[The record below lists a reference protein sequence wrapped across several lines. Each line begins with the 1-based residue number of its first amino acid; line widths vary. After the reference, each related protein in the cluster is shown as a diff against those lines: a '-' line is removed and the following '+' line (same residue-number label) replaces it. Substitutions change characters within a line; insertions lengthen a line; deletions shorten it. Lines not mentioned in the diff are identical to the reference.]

1 MLLVEGIGGDT
12 GPYEEMLERI
22 GISDRPEAEVF
33 KLQQATRDE
42 ADDALDRIVNMIRD
56 TF

>member
-12 GPYEEMLERI
+12 GPYEEMLGRI

>member
-1 MLLVEGIGGDT
+1 MLLVEGIGGDV
-12 GPYEEMLERI
+12 GPYEEILARI

-33 KLQQATRDE
+33 KLQQSTRDE
-42 ADDALDRIVNMIRD
+42 ANDALDTIVNKIRD

>member
-1 MLLVEGIGGDT
+1 MLLVEGIGGDI
-12 GPYEEMLERI
+12 GPYEEILARI

-33 KLQQATRDE
+33 KLQQSTRDE
-42 ADDALDRIVNMIRD
+42 ANDALDTIVNKIRD

>member
-1 MLLVEGIGGDT
+1 MLLVEGIGGDI
-12 GPYEEMLERI
+12 GPYEEILGRI

-33 KLQQATRDE
+33 KLQQSTRDE
-42 ADDALDRIVNMIRD
+42 ANDALDTIVNKIRD